1 MVDVESRLVDE
12 ELKVNFGV
20 VCSVVEV
27 EVIGGVLDDVM
38 VDRKIV
44 VVASEVGVA
53 EVLRVLEEA
62 EVKSVVVCSVVDVE
76 DVDNMLEVEEP
87 NVNCGVV

>member
-1 MVDVESRLVDE
+1 M
-12 ELKVNFGV
+12 
-20 VCSVVEV
+20 EV
-27 EVIGGVLDDVM
+27 EVIGGVLDDVV

-44 VVASEVGVA
+44 VVASEA
-53 EVLRVLEEA
+53 EVEEVVGVLEEA
-62 EVKSVVVCSVVDVE
+62 EVKSVVVCAVVDVE